1 MSVFINACIIKERV
15 GDCCDSTKF
24 EARCNKYR
32 EGAENVVCLDNDVKN
47 EPFDGCYVY
56 EGTPCSVD
64 ISYSTYWDMI
74 QVLYRIREEVE
85 DMSAYDYALTY
96 SSIDSCVGYVIAQ
109 EMANELTKYE
119 EFAEKFMKQYF
130 DEEYGA
136 LIMDCYKKYIEVLNK
151 CVEVKGIVYYH

>member
-15 GDCCDSTKF
+15 GDFCDGAKF
-24 EARCNKYR
+24 EALCNKYSDR
-32 EGAENVVCLDNDVKN
+32 VEDIVGLDNDAKN
-47 EPFDGCYVY
+47 EPFEGCYLYV
-56 EGTPCSVD
+56 GTQCSVD
-64 ISYSTYWDMI
+64 ISYSTYWDMT
-74 QVLYRIREEVE
+74 QALYRIREEVE
-85 DMSAYDYALTY
+85 DMSAYDNVLTY

-109 EMANELTKYE
+109 EMVNELTKYE

-136 LIMDCYKKYIEVLNK
+136 LIMDYYKKYIEVLNK